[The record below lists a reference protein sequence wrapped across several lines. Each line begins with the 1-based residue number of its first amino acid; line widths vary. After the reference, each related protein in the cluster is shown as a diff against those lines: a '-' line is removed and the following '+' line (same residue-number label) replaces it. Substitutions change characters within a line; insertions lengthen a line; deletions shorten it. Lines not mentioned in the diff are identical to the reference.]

1 MRKLQGEG
9 SHDIQKPW
17 KCQGQWTL
25 HGHDPEWLR
34 LFATG
39 KLVCNNFGLWMPFGN
54 AMKCREV
61 TVAHAC
67 TALPCMGELGRPP
80 GFWLSHEV
88 RTGQEKEKHREYCT
102 YRCIY
107 IYTYMYIYIYMYI
120 YMCVVCSMLLH
131 VACGP
136 LRLLVDSNVGRTGI
150 SVRISAMMSF
160 LLPCSFVPLGN
171 PAGTAN

>member
-1 MRKLQGEG
+1 MKSGPDKRKRNTE
-9 SHDIQKPW
+9 S
-17 KCQGQWTL
+17 
-25 HGHDPEWLR
+25 
-34 LFATG
+34 
-39 KLVCNNFGLWMPFGN
+39 
-54 AMKCREV
+54 
-61 TVAHAC
+61 
-67 TALPCMGELGRPP
+67 TAPIG
-80 GFWLSHEV
+80 V
-88 RTGQEKEKHREYCT
+88 Y
-102 YRCIY
+102 IY
-107 IYTYMYIYIYMYI
+107 IRICIYIYMYI

>member
-1 MRKLQGEG
+1 MKSGPDKRKRNTE
-9 SHDIQKPW
+9 S
-17 KCQGQWTL
+17 
-25 HGHDPEWLR
+25 
-34 LFATG
+34 
-39 KLVCNNFGLWMPFGN
+39 
-54 AMKCREV
+54 
-61 TVAHAC
+61 
-67 TALPCMGELGRPP
+67 TAPIG
-80 GFWLSHEV
+80 V
-88 RTGQEKEKHREYCT
+88 Y
-102 YRCIY
+102 IY
-107 IYTYMYIYIYMYI
+107 ILIYTYMYIYICI